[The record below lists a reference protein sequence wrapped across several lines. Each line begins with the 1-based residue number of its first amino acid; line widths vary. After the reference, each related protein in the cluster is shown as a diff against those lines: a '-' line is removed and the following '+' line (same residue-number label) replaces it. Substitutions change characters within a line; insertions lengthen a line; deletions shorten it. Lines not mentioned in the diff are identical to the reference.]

1 VVKQSAS
8 GAAEQESARLTIAV
22 YQNGDHV
29 SGILQQAYDRGVLR
43 NDTRESGQQS
53 TRSQAKDSKTD
64 LGLEAGADVPF
75 MAKAQGRMGYGR
87 SRQSGDESRQE
98 DRVTSTFEYTEAYYL
113 HVVRRHLSATGMLRS
128 VSTVTDAMALAI
140 GDFVEFQAGF
150 RPNQVT
156 PFLDILTP
164 DFVGRIAHYRQ
175 MRGAADKL
183 GAVQGFD
190 GLDGFDRIKAFAEQ
204 AKMRADADADI
215 ARSVAAAVQADFRGA
230 ATREYYASIG
240 TGDRAVTAVTICDAP
255 CFLLDDADRL
265 LDGSFTVL
273 GKVSSPVAT
282 DVPVLSRNKLLSRL
296 DVDFVDEALNQL
308 REATKKSATK
318 LPGDQSDAIES
329 VLDAN
334 LEARIAGPSFN
345 VIPIAIYL

>member
-1 VVKQSAS
+1 MAKQSAS
-8 GAAEQESARLTIAV
+8 SDAGEESARLTIAV

-43 NDTRESGQQS
+43 NDTLESGQQS
-53 TRSQAKDSKTD
+53 TQSQAKDSKTD

-87 SRQSGDESRQE
+87 SRQLGDESRQE

-113 HVVRRHLSATGMLRS
+113 HVVRRHLHGNGMLRS
-128 VSTVTDAMALAI
+128 VATITDAAALTV
-140 GDFVEFQAGF
+140 GDFVEFQAEF

-164 DFVGRIAHYRQ
+164 EFVSRIAHYRQ
-175 MRGAADKL
+175 MRRAADNL
-183 GAVQGFD
+183 GAVEGFA
-190 GLDGFDRIKAFAEQ
+190 GLDGFDRIRAFAEQ
-204 AKMRADADADI
+204 AKMRAEADADF

-240 TGDRAVTAVTICDAP
+240 TGDRAVTAVTICDTP

-273 GKVSSPVAT
+273 GKVSSSVAQ

-296 DVDFVDEALNQL
+296 DVEFVDEALDQL
-308 REATKKSATK
+308 REATKEGATR
-318 LPGDQSDAIES
+318 LPGDQGDAIED

-334 LEARIAGPSFN
+334 LEARIVGPSFN